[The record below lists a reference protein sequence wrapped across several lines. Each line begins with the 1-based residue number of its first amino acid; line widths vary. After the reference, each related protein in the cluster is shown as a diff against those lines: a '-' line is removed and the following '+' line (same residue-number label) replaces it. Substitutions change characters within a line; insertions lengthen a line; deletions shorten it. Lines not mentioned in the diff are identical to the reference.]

1 MDVICVICVLFL
13 LYSLLRLSFVS
24 VFSVFSTSLN
34 DVAPVSPMLFTV
46 DMMRLKKS
54 GLLMDTICVLFCLC
68 SLFRSSSVT
77 VVFVFNN
84 SHNSLTLREK
94 TVTQITQNIHHS
106 SKSMV
111 VQMICFWSTSYA
123 ECFDWKEVHGNES
136 QSWHRKKV
144 Y

>member
-1 MDVICVICVLFL
+1 MNTIYALFL
-13 LYSLLRLSFVS
+13 LYSSLRLSFVID
-24 VFSVFSTSLN
+24 VFDFNASLN
-34 DVAPVSPMLFTV
+34 DFTPLSPMLFTV

-68 SLFRSSSVT
+68 SLFSSSSVT

-144 Y
+144 H